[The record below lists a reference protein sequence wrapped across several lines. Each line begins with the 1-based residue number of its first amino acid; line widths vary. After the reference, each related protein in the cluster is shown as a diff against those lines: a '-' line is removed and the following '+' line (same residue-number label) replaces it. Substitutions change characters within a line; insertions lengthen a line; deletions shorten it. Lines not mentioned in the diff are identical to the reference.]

1 MCAPSRAD
9 ASTGGRRETRF
20 SLGPRWVDT
29 GVMADLQ
36 RILSIEVPV
45 IVRLGE
51 CQMTVKDVLDLVP
64 GSIIELQKDSDA
76 ELDLLVNNKQIGF
89 GVAVKVGENF
99 GLRVTYVG
107 DIRERIE
114 AMGLSAEDGEAS
126 AESPELDALAE
137 AMLGGH
143 L

>member
-1 MCAPSRAD
+1 
-9 ASTGGRRETRF
+9 
-20 SLGPRWVDT
+20 
-29 GVMADLQ
+29 
-36 RILSIEVPV
+36 
-45 IVRLGE
+45 
-51 CQMTVKDVLDLVP
+51 MTVKDVLDLVP
-64 GSIIELQKDSDA
+64 GSIIELQKDSDS

-114 AMGLSAEDGEAS
+114 AMGLAAEGGEAS
-126 AESPELDALAE
+126 AEDPELDALAE

>member
-1 MCAPSRAD
+1 
-9 ASTGGRRETRF
+9 
-20 SLGPRWVDT
+20 
-29 GVMADLQ
+29 MADLQ

-114 AMGLSAEDGEAS
+114 AMGLAAEGGEAS
-126 AESPELDALAE
+126 SEDPELDALAE